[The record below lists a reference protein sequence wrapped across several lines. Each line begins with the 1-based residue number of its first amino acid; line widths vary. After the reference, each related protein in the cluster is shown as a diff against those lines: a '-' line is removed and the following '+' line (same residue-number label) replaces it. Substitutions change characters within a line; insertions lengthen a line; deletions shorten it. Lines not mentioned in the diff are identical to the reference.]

1 MMEWTTACPDWEERI
16 VAKQSLI
23 PCKPLFPE
31 VAEIA
36 QEVFGGLIVPDM
48 MGRPLMRD
56 VMPLWVMEFVGVIFG
71 GLDPDAMRR
80 LIKEFFLLISKKN
93 AKSTIAAGIMLTAL
107 ELNERDLTE
116 ATIIAP
122 TKEVADNAFKPAMGM
137 VIFDPEMAEKYT
149 VSPHVRTIT
158 HISTQSTL
166 KVMAADDKSTGG
178 SKAAYVLID
187 ELHLFGEVADAE
199 AILSE
204 ATGGLMSKP
213 DGFIIKLTTQSTN
226 PPAGVFADELS
237 YARDVRDGKIQD
249 KTYLPLL
256 YEFPNYLLDN
266 EQYLD
271 SENFYIT
278 NPNIGYSVD
287 EEYLIS
293 KYKKAEAKGDTAL
306 QEFLA
311 KHLNVEIGLR
321 LRSNRWSGADF
332 WIVQASKSPLTLESL
347 IEQSEIVVVGG
358 DGGGLDDL
366 LGMSV
371 IGRRPDKSWLLWNRA
386 WCNQIVLERRKKIAP
401 KLEQLQKLG
410 ELVIVDRVGPDCDE
424 FGMLCGQISQAGKL
438 YMIGLDPMKKGSL
451 ENGICTAGG
460 IDPEL
465 IIGISQGW
473 RLSEHIQTLER
484 KLAEGS
490 AIHANQELMNWCVG
504 NAKSIVKGS
513 NQLIT
518 KESAGINKIDPL
530 IATFNATALMAQAP
544 EPPKP
549 SVYETR
555 GIRMIG

>member
-1 MMEWTTACPDWEERI
+1 MEWTTACPDWERRI
-16 VAKQSLI
+16 IARESLL
-23 PCKPLFPE
+23 PCAPLFPE

-48 MGRPLMRD
+48 LGRPLMRE
-56 VMPLWVMEFVGVIFG
+56 VMPPWVMDFVGVIFG
-71 GLDPDAMRR
+71 GLDPESMRR

-122 TKEVADNAFKPAMGM
+122 TKDVADNAFKPAMGM
-137 VIFDPEMAEKYT
+137 VQFDPEMAEKYT

-158 HISTQSTL
+158 HISTMSTL
-166 KVMAADDKSTGG
+166 KVIAADDKSTGG

-204 ATGGLMSKP
+204 ATGGLISKP

-226 PPAGVFADELS
+226 PPAGVHADELS
-237 YARDVRDGKIQD
+237 YARDVRDGKIED

-256 YEFPNYLLDN
+256 YEFPNFLLEN

-271 SENFYIT
+271 SKNFYIT

-293 KYKKAEAKGDTAL
+293 KSKKAEAKGDTAF

-332 WIVQASKSPLTLESL
+332 WILQASKSPLTLESL

-371 IGRRPDKSWLLWNRA
+371 IGRRPDKNWLLWNRA
-386 WCNQIVLERRKKIAP
+386 WCNRIVLERRKKIAP

-410 ELVIVDRVGPDCDE
+410 ELVIVDRVGPDCEE
-424 FGMLCGQISQAGKL
+424 FGKLCGQISQAGKL

-451 ENGICTAGG
+451 EDGICTAGG
-460 IDPEL
+460 IDPDL

-484 KLAEGS
+484 KLADGS
-490 AIHANQELMNWCVG
+490 AFHANQELMSWCVG

-544 EPPKP
+544 EAPKP

>member
-1 MMEWTTACPDWEERI
+1 MEWTTACPDWEERI

-23 PCKPLFPE
+23 PCKPLFPD

-48 MGRPLMRD
+48 TGRPYMRD
-56 VMPLWVMEFVGVIFG
+56 VMPEWVFDFVGVIFG
-71 GLDPDAMRR
+71 GLDPDSMRR

-107 ELNERDLTE
+107 ELNERDMTE

-137 VIFDPEMAEKYT
+137 VMFDEYMAEKYS
-149 VSPHVRTIT
+149 VSPHTRTIT
-158 HISTQSTL
+158 HTATKSTL

-178 SKAAYVLID
+178 SKAAFVLID
-187 ELHLFGEVADAE
+187 ELHLFGEVSDAE

-213 DGFIIKLTTQSTN
+213 DGFVIKLTTQSTN

-237 YARDVRDGKIQD
+237 YARDVRDGKIED
-249 KTYLPLL
+249 KTYLPIM
-256 YEFPNYLLDN
+256 YEFPDSFLDN
-266 EQYLD
+266 EKYLD
-271 SENFYIT
+271 SQYFYIT

-287 EEYLIS
+287 EEYLVS

-332 WIVQASKSPLTLESL
+332 WIHQASKQPLTLESL
-347 IEQSEIVVVGG
+347 IEQSEVVVVGG

-371 IGRRPDKSWLLWNRA
+371 IGRKPDNTWLLWNRA
-386 WCNQIVLERRKKIAP
+386 WCNRIVLERRKKIAP
-401 KLEQLQKLG
+401 KLEQLEKLG
-410 ELVIVDRVGPDCDE
+410 ELVIVDRVGPDCDQ
-424 FGMLCGQISQAGKL
+424 FGEICGQISQAGKL
-438 YMIGLDPMKKGSL
+438 FMVGLDPMKKGSL
-451 ENGICTAGG
+451 EDGICKAGG
-460 IDPEL
+460 IDSEL

-473 RLSEHIQTLER
+473 RLAEHIQTLER
-484 KLAEGS
+484 KLADGS
-490 AIHANQELMNWCVG
+490 AFHANQELMSWCVG

-530 IATFNATALMAQAP
+530 IATFNATALMGLAP
-544 EPPKP
+544 ESPPNLDNYLKN
-549 SVYETR
+549 
-555 GIRMIG
+555 IIIA

>member
-1 MMEWTTACPDWEERI
+1 MEWTTACPDWERRI
-16 VAKQSLI
+16 IARESLL
-23 PCKPLFPE
+23 PCAPLFPE

-48 MGRPLMRD
+48 LGRPLMRE
-56 VMPLWVMEFVGVIFG
+56 VMPPWVMDFVGVIFG
-71 GLDPDAMRR
+71 GLDPDSMRR

-122 TKEVADNAFKPAMGM
+122 TKDVADNAFKPAMGM
-137 VIFDPEMAEKYT
+137 VQFDPEMAEKYT

-158 HISTQSTL
+158 HISTMSTL
-166 KVMAADDKSTGG
+166 KVIAADDKSTGG

-204 ATGGLMSKP
+204 ATGGLISKP

-226 PPAGVFADELS
+226 PPAGVHADELS
-237 YARDVRDGKIQD
+237 YARDVRDGKIED

-256 YEFPNYLLDN
+256 YEFPNFLLEN

-271 SENFYIT
+271 SKNFYIT

-293 KYKKAEAKGDTAL
+293 KSKKAEAKGDTAF

-332 WIVQASKSPLTLESL
+332 WILQASKSPLTLESL

-371 IGRRPDKSWLLWNRA
+371 IGRRPDKNWLLWNRA
-386 WCNQIVLERRKKIAP
+386 WCNRIVLERRKKIAP

-410 ELVIVDRVGPDCDE
+410 ELVIVDRVGPDCEE
-424 FGMLCGQISQAGKL
+424 FGKLCGQISQAGKL

-451 ENGICTAGG
+451 EDGICTAGG

-484 KLAEGS
+484 KLADGS
-490 AIHANQELMNWCVG
+490 AFHANQELMSWCVG
-504 NAKSIVKGS
+504 NAKSQVKGS

-544 EPPKP
+544 EAPKP